1 MITMKAARAQ
11 YADRKVLKEAVY
23 EREEG
28 SLERVLRSPRVRVR
42 RGHHVSFR
50 VWARTE
56 LASSPSKGEVSPKL
70 ARIVRGAL

>member
-1 MITMKAARAQ
+1 MITMKNARAQ

-28 SLERVLRSPRVRVR
+28 SLERVLKSPRVRVR

-50 VWARTE
+50 VWARAE
-56 LASSPSKGEVSPKL
+56 LRGEMSPKL
-70 ARIVRGAL
+70 ARIVGGVS